1 MLKVALFGGA
11 GLVGSSIGVN
21 LKDKNFKIT
30 SFDFKES
37 NLFDNFILSSKSP
50 KKILQK
56 LDEFNLCIL
65 AIQKQPG
72 AANNELLNF
81 VNKEI
86 PYLVSLKD
94 NLDKVIYITSS
105 LIDHN
110 IDLDNFSISVFEGEN
125 DFLQN
130 NKNKNF
136 IIIRPGN
143 IINNKIP
150 NYFKNLIDKL
160 FQNKP
165 VLVIGKGQIRIQFTI
180 LEDLANYVAYAL
192 KNETPK
198 EINIYSTFP
207 IKVIDL
213 IKSLKINIASKS
225 IILKIPM
232 VLPILLIKFI
242 SIFDKNYYPLIR
254 IRALT
259 KENLKYDDL
268 TNVIKQKNPIE
279 LFQNEFE
286 LND

>member
-21 LKDKNFKIT
+21 LKNENFKIT

-37 NLFDNFILSSKSP
+37 NLFDNFIISSNSP

-65 AIQKQPG
+65 AIQKQSG
-72 AANNELLNF
+72 EKNNELLNF

-86 PYLVSLKD
+86 PYLVSLKE

-105 LIDHN
+105 LIDQN
-110 IDLDNFSISVFEGEN
+110 IDKDNFSTSVFEGERS
-125 DFLQN
+125 FLQN

-143 IINNKIP
+143 IISKKIP

-160 FQNKP
+160 LQNNP
-165 VLVIGKGQIRIQFTI
+165 VLVIGSGRLRIQFTI

-192 KNETPK
+192 KNETSK
-198 EINIYSTFP
+198 EINIYSSFP
-207 IKVIDL
+207 IEIVDLVIA
-213 IKSLKINIASKS
+213 LKMNISSKS
-225 IILKIPM
+225 IILKIPA
-232 VLPILLIKFI
+232 VFPILLIKFI

-254 IRALT
+254 IKALT

-268 TNVIKQKNPIE
+268 SNVIMQKNPIE
-279 LFQNEFE
+279 LFQNEYE